1 MDTDGEREEG
11 RGKQEGEMEER
22 GGGEMEEGKMG
33 GKEKPAENT
42 NYILLNN

>member
-11 RGKQEGEMEER
+11 RGKQEREMEE

-33 GKEKPAENT
+33 GKEKPAENN
-42 NYILLNN
+42 NYILLNY